1 MTRYSVS
8 IFDSKTSSWE
18 SVALFSNEVSHRAI
32 VNFCHEQL
40 KFQNAEIASIYDL
53 ENECVVVEVKRN
65 R

>member
-8 IFDSKTSSWE
+8 IFNSKTSSWE
-18 SVALFSNEVSHRAI
+18 SIALFSNEVSHRAI
-32 VNFCHEQL
+32 VNFCQEQL

-53 ENECVVVEVKRN
+53 KDECVIVNVKRN